1 MFEFFFYCLLL
12 QCELNLN
19 KVDTTLDLLKRNE
32 KGVIADFD
40 MHKVPLKLLEMGC
53 LPGNAVEL
61 LEVAP
66 LGDPI
71 YFCINDTHL
80 SIRKELA
87 REIVVSLEGDLK

>member
-1 MFEFFFYCLLL
+1 M
-12 QCELNLN
+12 N
-19 KVDTTLDLLKRNE
+19 TTLDLLKKNT

-40 MHKVPLKLLEMGC
+40 MHRVPLKLLEMGC
-53 LPGNAVEL
+53 LPGNNVEL

-71 YFCINDTHL
+71 YLCINDTHL

-87 REIVVSLEGDLK
+87 REILVEVIE

>member
-1 MFEFFFYCLLL
+1 MS
-12 QCELNLN
+12 
-19 KVDTTLDLLKRNE
+19 TTLDLLKRNE

-53 LPGNAVEL
+53 LPGNSVEL

-71 YFCINDTHL
+71 YLCINDTHL

-87 REIVVSLEGDLK
+87 KEIQVELIG

>member
-1 MFEFFFYCLLL
+1 
-12 QCELNLN
+12 
-19 KVDTTLDLLKRNE
+19 VSTTLDLLKRNE
-32 KGVIADFD
+32 RGVIAEFD

-53 LPGNAVEL
+53 LPGNEVVL

-71 YFCINDTHL
+71 YLCINDTHL

-87 REIVVSLEGDLK
+87 REILVEVEG

>member
-1 MFEFFFYCLLL
+1 LYFKI
-12 QCELNLN
+12 NLN
-19 KVDTTLDLLKRNE
+19 KVNTTLDLLKKNT

-40 MHKVPLKLLEMGC
+40 MHRVPLKLLEMGC
-53 LPGNAVEL
+53 LPGNNVEL

-71 YFCINDTHL
+71 YLCINDTHL

-87 REIVVSLEGDLK
+87 REILVEVIE

>member
-1 MFEFFFYCLLL
+1 MFNLIYYCLFL

-19 KVDTTLDLLKRNE
+19 KVNTTLDLLKRNE

-40 MHKVPLKLLEMGC
+40 LHKVPLKLLEMGC
-53 LPGNAVEL
+53 LPGNPVEL

-87 REIVVSLEGDLK
+87 REIVVSLEGNLK

>member
-1 MFEFFFYCLLL
+1 MQYK
-12 QCELNLN
+12 LNLN
-19 KVDTTLDLLKRNE
+19 KVSTTLDLLKRNE
-32 KGVIADFD
+32 KGVIVDFD
-40 MHKVPLKLLEMGC
+40 MQKVPLKLLEMGC

-71 YFCINDTHL
+71 YLCINDTHL

-87 REIVVSLEGDLK
+87 REIQVDLVG

>member
-1 MFEFFFYCLLL
+1 MS
-12 QCELNLN
+12 
-19 KVDTTLDLLKRNE
+19 TTLDLLKRNE

-40 MHKVPLKLLEMGC
+40 MQRVPLKLLEMGC

-71 YFCINDTHL
+71 YLCINDTHL

-87 REIVVSLEGDLK
+87 REILVEVEG